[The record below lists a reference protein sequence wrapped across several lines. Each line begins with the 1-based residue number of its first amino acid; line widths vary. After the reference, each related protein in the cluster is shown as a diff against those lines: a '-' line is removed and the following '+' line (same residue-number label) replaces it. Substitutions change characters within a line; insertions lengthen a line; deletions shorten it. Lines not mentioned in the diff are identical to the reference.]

1 MPDYFCNQ
9 TLDLLRINNF
19 SIHFYPINNELK
31 PNWSICEQD
40 AIENKPDIFILVH
53 FFGFESEIIDS
64 RKFCNKHSSLLV
76 EDAAHVLV
84 PTKLIG
90 TIGDFVLYSQ
100 YKFFP
105 IPDGALMI
113 QRETPKSSFLMKKQQ
128 PVEVMDIINS
138 EFSKEVNYQFKW
150 VVKKMILK
158 FFPDFNWIRKKGK
171 VLHKS
176 NQEPAFQSTISKKLL
191 AIQIRNI
198 SQIIKL
204 RKVLLKR

>member
-1 MPDYFCNQ
+1 M
-9 TLDLLRINNF
+9 
-19 SIHFYPINNELK
+19 
-31 PNWSICEQD
+31 
-40 AIENKPDIFILVH
+40 
-53 FFGFESEIIDS
+53 
-64 RKFCNKHSSLLV
+64 
-76 EDAAHVLV
+76 
-84 PTKLIG
+84 IG

-204 RKVLLKR
+204 RKSFAKTLNNIARCKDYQTLYDKSSIPYLLGIKYYESK